1 MLLLT
6 SAGSS
11 IVIAIVVVVGSMLIG
26 HGMDLSSGFAAA
38 VGIAGP
44 GRLQQVCQ
52 ETPAL

>member
-11 IVIAIVVVVGSMLIG
+11 IVIAIVVVGSMLIG
-26 HGMDLSSGFAAA
+26 HGMDLSSGFAA
-38 VGIAGP
+38 VDTAGH